1 MLNKVEYVC
10 NVTLTKIRGCNV
22 LSPSSIHLTDKEVKR
37 FVLDV
42 MEPGDEVV
50 IKKMTYEE
58 FLASLPDKGVRE

>member
-1 MLNKVEYVC
+1 MKNKVEYVC
-10 NVTLTKIRGCNV
+10 NVTLTKIRGSNV
-22 LSPSSIHLTDKEVKR
+22 LSPSCIHLTDKEVKR

-58 FLASLPDKGVRE
+58 FLASLPNEGVRE